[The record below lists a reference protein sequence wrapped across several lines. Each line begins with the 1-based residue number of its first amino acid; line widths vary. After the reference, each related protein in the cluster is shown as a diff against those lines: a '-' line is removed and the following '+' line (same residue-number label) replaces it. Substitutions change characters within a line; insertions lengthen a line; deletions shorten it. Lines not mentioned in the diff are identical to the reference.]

1 MHETIEKEA
10 GLERLLSLAADNTRS
25 ARDTLSQA
33 IVDLFLKDDGRLSD
47 RQRALMND
55 VLGKLISSVEIEVRQ
70 YAVEALL
77 GREEPLSEVQ
87 ALLAD
92 DKIALA
98 APILEK
104 SSVLRDE
111 SLINIVMRRAEEHRM
126 AIVLRTDLSVAA
138 MPAPADVGPDI
149 FELLIR
155 STDAMVSRR
164 AMEVLVAESKRQ
176 DRFQE
181 PLLSRADLPA
191 ELATRMFWWVA
202 AALRSHILAHFA
214 VDRYTIDRLLE
225 RAARQGIDSHT
236 ALDQLETRTIKLAKR
251 MDELGDL
258 TDDFIRICLS
268 QSKMTMFVASLAV
281 RGEISFL
288 TAWAIVADRRGQS
301 LAVLLRALDMKRE
314 TAAAILLVAERLHEV
329 PPQRPPG
336 KLGELLSVFDM
347 VPDERA
353 RSVLQFWQLDA
364 GYRGAIEELKA
375 ATE

>member
-10 GLERLLSLAADNTRS
+10 GLERLLSQAADNTRS

-77 GREEPLSEVQ
+77 GREELGEVQ

-98 APILEK
+98 APILEQ
-104 SSVLRDE
+104 SSVLRDT

-126 AIVLRTDLSVAA
+126 AIVLRTDLTVAA
-138 MPAPADVGPDI
+138 MPALVDVGPDI

-155 STDAMVSRR
+155 STDTMVSRR

-191 ELATRMFWWVA
+191 ELASRMFWWVA
-202 AALRSHILAHFA
+202 AALRSHILAHFT

-236 ALDQLETRTIKLAKR
+236 ALDQLETRAIKLAKR

-288 TAWAIVADRRGQS
+288 TAWAIVADKQGQS
-301 LAVLLRALDMKRE
+301 LAVLLRALAMKRE
-314 TAAAILLVAERLHEV
+314 TAAAILILAKRLHET
-329 PPQRPPG
+329 PSQRPPG

>member
-1 MHETIEKEA
+1 MYETIEKEA

-55 VLGKLISSVEIEVRQ
+55 VLDKLISSVEIEVRQ

-92 DKIALA
+92 DKMALA

-104 SSVLRDE
+104 SSVLRDA

-138 MPAPADVGPDI
+138 MPMQADAGPDI

-155 STDAMVSRR
+155 STDTMVSRR

-202 AALRSHILAHFA
+202 AALRSHILAHFT

-236 ALDQLETRTIKLAKR
+236 ALDQLETRAIKLAKR

-258 TDDFIRICLS
+258 TDDFMRICLS
-268 QSKMTMFVASLAV
+268 QSKMTIFVASLAV

-288 TAWAIVADRRGQS
+288 TAWAIIADKRGQS
-301 LAVLLRALDMKRE
+301 LAVLLRALGMKRE
-314 TAAAILLVAERLHEV
+314 MAAAILLLAERLHET

>member
-10 GLERLLSLAADNTRS
+10 GLERLLSQAADNTRS

-55 VLGKLISSVEIEVRQ
+55 VLEKLISSVEIEVRQ

-77 GREEPLSEVQ
+77 GQEEPLSEVQ

-92 DKIALA
+92 DKITLA

-126 AIVLRTDLSVAA
+126 AIVLRTDLSAAA
-138 MPAPADVGPDI
+138 MPLPADVGPDI

-155 STDAMVSRR
+155 STDTMVSRR

-181 PLLSRADLPA
+181 PLLSRADLPG

-202 AALRSHILAHFA
+202 AALRSHILAHFT
-214 VDRYTIDRLLE
+214 VDRYAIDRLLE
-225 RAARQGIDSHT
+225 RAARQGIDSHS
-236 ALDQLETRTIKLAKR
+236 ALDQLETRAIKLAKR

-268 QSKMTMFVASLAV
+268 QSKMTVFVASLAV
-281 RGEISFL
+281 RSEISFL
-288 TAWAIVADRRGQS
+288 TAWAIVADKRGQS
-301 LAVLLRALDMKRE
+301 LAVLLRALGMKRE
-314 TAAAILLVAERLHEV
+314 MAAAILLLAERLHEY
-329 PPQRPPG
+329 PSQRRPG

>member
-1 MHETIEKEA
+1 MQETIEKDA
-10 GLERLLSLAADNTRS
+10 GLERLLALAADNTRS

-47 RQRALMND
+47 RQRALMSD
-55 VLGKLISSVEIEVRQ
+55 VLAKLICSVEIEVRQ

-77 GREEPLSEVQ
+77 GCEGPLSEVQ

-92 DKIALA
+92 DKIVLA

-104 SSVLRDE
+104 SSVLRNE

-126 AIVLRTDLSVAA
+126 AIVLRTNLSDTTVPLPTD
-138 MPAPADVGPDI
+138 MGPDI
-149 FELLIR
+149 FELLVR
-155 STDAMVSRR
+155 STDTMVSRR

-176 DRFQE
+176 DRLQE

-202 AALRSHILAHFA
+202 AALRSHILTHFT

-225 RAARQGIDSHT
+225 RAAQRGIDSHT
-236 ALDQLETRTIKLAKR
+236 TSDQLETRAIKLAKR

-268 QSKMTMFVASLAV
+268 QSKIVMFIASLAV
-281 RGEISFL
+281 RSEISFL
-288 TAWAIVADRRGQS
+288 TAWAIVADKRGQG
-301 LAVLLRALDMKRE
+301 LAVLLRALGMKRE
-314 TAAAILLVAERLHEV
+314 TAAAILLLTDRLHET
-329 PPQRPPG
+329 PRQRPPG
-336 KLGELLSVFDM
+336 KVDELLSVFDM
-347 VPDERA
+347 VPAERA
-353 RSVLQFWQLDA
+353 RSVLKFWQLDA

-375 ATE
+375 AME